1 MSPKRPGASAHCQ
14 SSLSADLWQPAHFLL
29 SPCER
34 TLRRLGTR
42 LRVSSLA
49 GGHANSTSLYVR
61 FLPALLTLVGLL
73 LCCYVAADYAWMLV
87 EQNRLAHEWQ
97 SQSTSSPTNVSSG
110 SPSLARLVIPKIN
123 LSAVVVEGTSRKALL
138 VGPGHLAHTAAPG
151 DTGNAVLAGHRDT
164 FFRHLGELLRG
175 DSIYVE
181 RGGKTYEYQVTD
193 TKVVEPSEISVL
205 KPFPGNQL
213 TLITCYPIHYIGPAP
228 KRLIVFAQSSNSAGQ
243 GENRPS
249 AGDESR

>member
-1 MSPKRPGASAHCQ
+1 MEPGTE
-14 SSLSADLWQPAHFLL
+14 PAIARGEACSGVNF
-29 SPCER
+29 
-34 TLRRLGTR
+34 RRI
-42 LRVSSLA
+42 
-49 GGHANSTSLYVR
+49 
-61 FLPALLTLVGLL
+61 LPSLLTLAGLL
-73 LCCYVAADYAWMLV
+73 LICYVSLEYAWMLI
-87 EQNRLAHEWQ
+87 EQNRLARELQ
-97 SQSTSSPTNVSSG
+97 SQSTLSQAANTAGSSDLV
-110 SPSLARLVIPKIN
+110 RLVIPKIH

-138 VGPGHLAHTAAPG
+138 VGPGHVANTASPG

-213 TLITCYPIHYIGPAP
+213 TLITCYPIHYIGPTP

-243 GENRPS
+243 GKNRPS

>member
-1 MSPKRPGASAHCQ
+1 MEPGTE
-14 SSLSADLWQPAHFLL
+14 PAIARGEACSGVNF
-29 SPCER
+29 
-34 TLRRLGTR
+34 RRI
-42 LRVSSLA
+42 
-49 GGHANSTSLYVR
+49 
-61 FLPALLTLVGLL
+61 LPSLLTLAGLL
-73 LCCYVAADYAWMLV
+73 LICYVSLEYAWMLI
-87 EQNRLAHEWQ
+87 EQNRLARELQ
-97 SQSTSSPTNVSSG
+97 SQSTLSQAANTAGSSDLV
-110 SPSLARLVIPKIN
+110 RLVIPKIH

-138 VGPGHLAHTAAPG
+138 VGPGHVANTASPG